1 MEEKKVTITGGKI
14 NPREIT
20 EELRESFLDY
30 AMSVIVDRALPD
42 VRDGLKP
49 VQRRILWSMWE
60 SGLTSGAKTRKS
72 ATVVGD
78 VLGKYHPHGDSSV
91 YEAMVRLAQDFS
103 VRYPLVIGQGN
114 FGSIDGDSAAAYR
127 YTEAKMSKVAEELL
141 VDIDKKTVDFMPN
154 FDGTHDEPTV
164 LPAKI
169 PNLLLNGSVG
179 IAVGMATNIPPH
191 NLDEILLAAS
201 YLIDNPEATS
211 AELMEFIKGPDFPTG
226 GVVYDKRGIT
236 EAYSSGKGKITIR
249 GVAEIEDKRIIIT
262 EIPYQVNK
270 AELIIKLAELVQ
282 EKKIEGIRDIKDES
296 DKNIRIVIDLKT
308 DTIPQKILNQLY
320 KQTDLQKDFH
330 LNMIA
335 LGKGLKPSLMSVKDV
350 LLAHIEHRREVVRRR
365 AEYELSKARER
376 AHILEGLAKAIDI
389 IDKVIA
395 LVKKS
400 RDKADVKANLIK
412 NFDFTEVQAEA
423 IAEMKL
429 YTLSALEKGKIEN
442 ELTEKKKLIKDLE
455 ALLKSD
461 KAMLGLIK
469 DEFTE
474 IKEKFGDERRTRV
487 VTSGLKEFSEE
498 DLIPEEECMITLSL
512 GGYIKRLLPQSIR
525 SQHRGGKGVIGSD
538 VGDED
543 VLTHFVSANTHDNIL
558 FFTGGGKV
566 FQTKVYD
573 IPAGSRMAKGRTI
586 HNFLEIPAEETI
598 SAIVS
603 YPSSKK
609 TTKGSSPRRNEA
621 ETGYLIMAT
630 ELGAV
635 KKTSLEEFAN
645 VRRSGIIAI
654 NLKKGDKLIG
664 VKLSSGKD
672 DVIMGTRKGLAIRF
686 KESGVRPMSRATAG
700 VRGISLRSGDAVS
713 SFDVIAGGQSGD
725 VMFLNVLEKGFAKQT
740 SLKEYKTQTRGGKG
754 IITAVVTPKTGEL
767 VASKIIIDDK
777 ELVAISAKGQ
787 ILKTT
792 IASVRKTSRAAQ
804 GVRIIDLNSG
814 DKIAGVICL

>member
-1 MEEKKVTITGGKI
+1 MEEKNVTVPSGKI

-49 VQRRILWSMWE
+49 VQRRILWAMWE

-72 ATVVGD
+72 ATVVGE

-141 VDIDKKTVDFMPN
+141 LDIDRKTVDFMPN
-154 FDGTHDEPTV
+154 FDGTHNEPMV

-169 PNLLLNGSVG
+169 PNLLLNGTVG

-191 NLDEILLAAS
+191 NLDEILSAS
-201 YLIDNPEATS
+201 TYLIDNPDASST
-211 AELMEFIKGPDFPTG
+211 ELMDYIKGPDFPTG
-226 GVVYDKRGIT
+226 GVIYDKRGIA
-236 EAYSSGKGKITIR
+236 EAYSSGKGKITMR
-249 GVAEIEDKRIIIT
+249 GVAEIEDKSIVIT

-270 AELIIKLAELVQ
+270 AELIIKFAELVQ
-282 EKKIEGIRDIKDES
+282 EKKIEGIKDIKDES
-296 DKNIRIVIDLKT
+296 DKNIRIVIDLKN
-308 DTIPQKILNQLY
+308 DAVPQKILNQLY

-350 LLAHIEHRREVVRRR
+350 LSAHIEHRREVVRRR
-365 AEYELSKARER
+365 AEYDLTKARER

-389 IDKVIA
+389 IDKVVA
-395 LVKKS
+395 TVKKS
-400 RDKADVKANLIK
+400 NDKADVKANLTK
-412 NFDFTEVQAEA
+412 NFGFTEPQAEA

-429 YTLSALEKGKIEN
+429 YTLSTLEKGKITD
-442 ELTEKKKLIKDLE
+442 ELSEKKKLIKDLE
-455 ALLKSD
+455 ALLKSERE
-461 KAMLGLIK
+461 MLALIK
-469 DEFTE
+469 REFAE
-474 IKEKFGDERRTRV
+474 VREKFGDERRTRV
-487 VTSGLKEFSEE
+487 IAGGLKEFSEE
-498 DLIPEEECMITLSL
+498 DLVPAEECMITLSL
-512 GGYIKRLLPQSIR
+512 GGYIKRLPATSIK

-538 VGDED
+538 VGEED
-543 VLTHFVSANTHDNIL
+543 VLTHFIAANTHDNIL
-558 FFTGGGKV
+558 FFTGSGKV

-573 IPAGSRMAKGRTI
+573 IPAASRVSKGRTI

-603 YPSSKK
+603 YPSLKK
-609 TTKGSSPRRNEA
+609 NESR
-621 ETGYLIMAT
+621 GYLIMAT
-630 ELGAV
+630 ESGIV
-635 KKTSLEEFAN
+635 KKTSLEEFGS
-645 VRRSGIIAI
+645 VRKSGIIAI
-654 NLKKGDKLIG
+654 NLKKGDRL
-664 VKLSSGKD
+664 VSVRLSSGKD
-672 DVIMGTRKGLAIRF
+672 DVIIGTRKGLAIRF

-700 VRGISLRSGDAVS
+700 VKGISLRSGDTVS
-713 SFDVIAGGQSGD
+713 SFDVISGGQSGNA
-725 VMFLNVLEKGFAKQT
+725 MFLNVLEKGFAKQT
-740 SLKEYKTQTRGGKG
+740 PLKEYKTQTRGGKG

-767 VASKIIIDDK
+767 AASRVLAQEK
-777 ELVAISAKGQ
+777 ELVAISVKGQ

-792 IASVRKTSRAAQ
+792 IDSVRKTSRAAQ
-804 GVRIIDLNSG
+804 GVRLIDLNQG